1 MLPHNTRAATAKQD
15 APALALGDVP
25 VEIEDGSDWS
35 PSGCASLDMI
45 CQDQSESSPSGPP
58 ASRGSLW
65 EAVLERSLRSGDVDR
80 ITAAMGLA
88 QDGGAS
94 SDMLTRARAER
105 RRLAE
110 EQLATAM
117 HGRSDGQPG
126 GAKSSSGEASDS
138 VALAEAIERAVE
150 AGATT
155 ELLHEAQLDL
165 QKLSKGRL
173 TAALAAARA
182 TAAAA
187 ATADSADAVASAA
200 AGLRDLQSVLRNTQ
214 GIPVAQLNEAKRLLR
229 MLREI
234 ASPPAANHQ
243 LEVDIVTKQSPSP
256 PRSEQRGSM
265 GLPQV
270 GLQSVLRKR
279 STSPSHRQR
288 GSSPGR
294 VSPEV
299 LGRRSVSTESPSAL
313 EAGLGKRLDRKLQK
327 SPHPGARERIR
338 TMQREEC
345 TLQ

>member
-1 MLPHNTRAATAKQD
+1 MLPHCTRAATAKQD
-15 APALALGDVP
+15 APALSLGDVP
-25 VEIEDGSDWS
+25 VELEQED
-35 PSGCASLDMI
+35 
-45 CQDQSESSPSGPP
+45 SSTSGPP

-110 EQLATAM
+110 EQLVSAM
-117 HGRSDGQPG
+117 HSRSDGQPS
-126 GAKSSSGEASDS
+126 GAECTLGETCDS
-138 VALAEAIERAVE
+138 AALAEAIKRAVE
-150 AGATT
+150 AGATA
-155 ELLHEAQLDL
+155 ELLHEAQMDL
-165 QKLSKGRL
+165 QKLSRGKL
-173 TAALAAARA
+173 AAALAAARA

-187 ATADSADAVASAA
+187 AAADSETAAPLAA
-200 AGLRDLQSVLRNTQ
+200 AGLVDLQAALRSTQ
-214 GIPVAQLNEAKRLLR
+214 GIPAAQLNEAKRLLR

-234 ASPPAANHQ
+234 ASPPAIQ
-243 LEVDIVTKQSPSP
+243 PEVVVVTKQSPSP
-256 PRSEQRGSM
+256 PRSEPRGSTA
-265 GLPQV
+265 LPQV
-270 GLQSVLRKR
+270 GLQAVLRKR

-299 LGRRSVSTESPSAL
+299 LGRSVSTESPSVSAL
-313 EAGLGKRLDRKLQK
+313 EAGLGKRSDRKSQR
-327 SPHPGARERIR
+327 PTHPGTRERIR

>member
-1 MLPHNTRAATAKQD
+1 MLPHSTRAATAKQD
-15 APALALGDVP
+15 APALSLGDVP
-25 VEIEDGSDWS
+25 VELEQED
-35 PSGCASLDMI
+35 
-45 CQDQSESSPSGPP
+45 SSTSGPP

-110 EQLATAM
+110 EQLVSAM
-117 HGRSDGQPG
+117 HSRSDGQPS
-126 GAKSSSGEASDS
+126 GAECTLGETCDS
-138 VALAEAIERAVE
+138 AALAEAIKRAVE
-150 AGATT
+150 AGATA
-155 ELLHEAQLDL
+155 ELLHEAQMDL
-165 QKLSKGRL
+165 QKLSRGKL
-173 TAALAAARA
+173 AAALAAARA

-187 ATADSADAVASAA
+187 AAADSETAAPLAA
-200 AGLRDLQSVLRNTQ
+200 AGLVDLQAALRSTQ
-214 GIPVAQLNEAKRLLR
+214 GIPAAQLNEAKRLLR
-229 MLREI
+229 TLREI
-234 ASPPAANHQ
+234 ASPPAIQ
-243 LEVDIVTKQSPSP
+243 PEVVVVTKQSPSP
-256 PRSEQRGSM
+256 PRSEPRGSTA
-265 GLPQV
+265 LPQV
-270 GLQSVLRKR
+270 GLQAVLRKR

-299 LGRRSVSTESPSAL
+299 LGRSVSTESPSVSAL
-313 EAGLGKRLDRKLQK
+313 EAGLGKRSDRKSQR
-327 SPHPGARERIR
+327 PTHPGTRERIR